1 MKYYLKIICCQLSY
15 YVIIGGLSTVKESLD
30 HYAKVN
36 FSSFY
41 PSLIVLLISCLVL
54 GVILC
59 FLAIGITPAN
69 KKFTMIELI
78 ITLLLSLFVYI
89 TTTIIFHCHY
99 SAIIKLILI
108 LYGVEIFKTIYYI
121 RKTIWNRDLVR
132 QKKGIHSGTGHSWPY
147 GLHCVLVCVS
157 WSCASSSFRPSDKF
171 SQPHF
176 GQL

>member
-69 KKFTMIELI
+69 KKFTTIELI

-121 RKTIWNRDLVR
+121 RKTI
-132 QKKGIHSGTGHSWPY
+132 
-147 GLHCVLVCVS
+147 
-157 WSCASSSFRPSDKF
+157 
-171 SQPHF
+171 
-176 GQL
+176 